1 MYKHLLRMTDSTGII
16 QFSDKSRP
24 LKSSGYTVDDNAR
37 ALLVAINMKDKERE
51 KLSRIYASFL
61 EQAQEESGI
70 WNNLKLEDRF
80 VPVLNSEDCIG
91 RAFMAASFAAN
102 SDLEDI
108 KLASQKMILKS
119 MKKAL
124 NVQSPRAVAYV
135 LLGLVYLINNFNFYS
150 ALYPAAK
157 DMANRLVKLY
167 EECHTNS
174 WQWFEEKL
182 TYCNA
187 LLPHSLFAFYAISN
201 DKKVL
206 EVARNTL
213 RFLTDALFKRGYLN
227 IVGNRGWWQKES
239 EMPLYDQQP
248 VDAASVILACL
259 QAFLSTGEKE
269 YVLKAKVAYD
279 WYWGKNI
286 NEIPLI
292 NRETQGCHDA
302 LTPHGVNQNQG
313 AEALISFLL
322 AHQILKGIENR
333 EEMVSIPAV

>member
-1 MYKHLLRMTDSTGII
+1 MYRHLLRMTDSTGII

-37 ALLVAINMKDKERE
+37 ALLVAINMEEKERE
-51 KLSRIYASFL
+51 RLSRIYAGFL
-61 EQAQEESGI
+61 EEAQEDSGI

-80 VPVLNSEDCIG
+80 LPVLNSEDCIG
-91 RAFMAASFAAN
+91 RAFMAASFAAG

-108 KLASQKMILKS
+108 KQASQRMLRKS
-119 MKKAL
+119 LGKAL

-135 LLGLVYLINNFNFYS
+135 LLGLVSLINNLKIYS
-150 ALYPAAK
+150 RLYPAAK
-157 DMANRLVKLY
+157 KLAYRLVKSY
-167 EECHTNS
+167 DECHTS
-174 WQWFEEKL
+174 TWRWFEEKL

-187 LLPHSLFAFYAISN
+187 LLPHSLFAFYAISG
-201 DKKVL
+201 DRKVL

-213 RFLTDALFKRGYLN
+213 RFLTDSLFKKGYLN

-248 VDAASVILACL
+248 VDAASIILACL
-259 QAFLSTGEKE
+259 QAFLSTGERE
-269 YVLKAKVAYD
+269 YALKAKVAYD

-302 LTPHGVNQNQG
+302 LTPDGVNQNQG
-313 AEALISFLL
+313 AEALVSFLL
-322 AHQILKGIENR
+322 AHQILKEIEGR
-333 EEMVSIPAV
+333 KEMVSIPAV